1 MSLITF
7 DPAKSSAN
15 AALRGLPFSLVKEL
29 DWSTAIMLED
39 TRHDYG
45 EQRFRVFGYI
55 GSRLYA
61 AVITPRT
68 GSIHVI
74 SLRKAN
80 RREQQRYG

>member
-1 MSLITF
+1 MSLVTF

-15 AALRGLPFSLVKEL
+15 AALRGLPFSRVEDL

-39 TRHDYG
+39 TRCDYG

-55 GSRLYA
+55 GSRLHA
-61 AVITPRT
+61 VVITPRA
-68 GSIHVI
+68 GRIHVI

>member
-1 MSLITF
+1 M
-7 DPAKSSAN
+7 
-15 AALRGLPFSLVKEL
+15 
-29 DWSTAIMLED
+29 MLED

-55 GSRLYA
+55 GSRLHA
-61 AVITPRT
+61 VVITPRA

>member
-7 DPAKSSAN
+7 DPVKSSAN
-15 AALRGLPFSLVKEL
+15 ATLRGLPFSRVEEL
-29 DWSTAIMLED
+29 DWSTAIMRED
-39 TRHDYG
+39 TRYDYG

-55 GSRLYA
+55 GSRLHA
-61 AVITPRT
+61 VVITPRA